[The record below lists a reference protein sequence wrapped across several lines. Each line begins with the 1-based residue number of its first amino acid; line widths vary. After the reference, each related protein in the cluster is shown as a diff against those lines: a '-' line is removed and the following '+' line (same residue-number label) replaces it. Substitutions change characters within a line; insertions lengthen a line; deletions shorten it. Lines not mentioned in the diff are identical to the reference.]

1 MWCIIVPIFHDRD
14 SGTAASILNLCAISM
29 DRYVAVTR
37 PVTYPSIMSS
47 RKAKLLIAAVWI
59 LSFVICFPP
68 LVGWNDRK
76 RTFFRQL
83 ISNSTVVPEEGQPE
97 LITEDSTSGQKYQV
111 EECSLTCELTNDKV
125 IHHCFLLAPSCPL
138 PHTRVLLNNRS
149 DSSPDVIDHFQ
160 FDSLDYILGLR
171 KKKFLFPFY
180 LSFS

>member
-1 MWCIIVPIFHDRD
+1 
-14 SGTAASILNLCAISM
+14 M

-83 ISNSTVVPEEGQPE
+83 ISNSTLVPEEGSSQSQFV
-97 LITEDSTSGQKYQV
+97 TEESESGQKYQV

-125 IHHCFLLAPSCPL
+125 IHHFLSSLSLKLSPNDPSSITSRL
-138 PHTRVLLNNRS
+138 SGLKSRVS
-149 DSSPDVIDHFQ
+149 HIP
-160 FDSLDYILGLR
+160 
-171 KKKFLFPFY
+171 
-180 LSFS
+180 